1 MAEEMVP
8 NPRHAQLVEL
18 LKEVQSRA
26 HEVGQAY
33 QGIYAAMQSAKVWTG
48 PTASK
53 WTNEVAD
60 RHHRLAQLV
69 RQMTHAIEDEL
80 HRHPAMVTRSQADLI
95 RHQLTGR
102 P

>member
-1 MAEEMVP
+1 MVP

-18 LKEVQSRA
+18 LRRVQTRS

-33 QGIYAAMQSAKVWTG
+33 QRVYASMQSAKVWTG
-48 PTASK
+48 PTAAK
-53 WTNEVAD
+53 WTNEVGE
-60 RHHRLAQLV
+60 RHHRLSQLV
-69 RQMTHAIEDEL
+69 RQMTHAIEDEM
-80 HRHPAMVTRSQADLI
+80 HRHPAMVTRSQAELI